1 VFPFRKSNS
10 TAHFVLLR
18 PARAGLQGASIVGQ
32 WVSWGAKN
40 SFHAGTEVFSMK
52 VILKEDIPKLG
63 RMGKTVDVKPGY
75 GRNYLIPQ
83 GKAILATSKNLKA
96 LEHERMLIQRKA
108 DLLRKDA
115 EGLAGKISGLTIT
128 LTRKVVE
135 EDKLYGSV
143 SVSDISQALEE
154 AGVEIERKLIK
165 LDEPIKS
172 LGEFKVSIKMY
183 HDVTAELT
191 VQVVKE
197 E

>member
-1 VFPFRKSNS
+1 
-10 TAHFVLLR
+10 
-18 PARAGLQGASIVGQ
+18 
-32 WVSWGAKN
+32 
-40 SFHAGTEVFSMK
+40 MK

-63 RMGKTVDVKPGY
+63 IMGETVQVAPGY

-83 GKAILATSKNLKA
+83 GKAVLATSKNSKE
-96 LEHERMLIQRKA
+96 LEHQRQLILRKA
-108 DLLRKDA
+108 ELIRKDA
-115 EGLAGKISGLTIT
+115 ESFAEKFRGLTLT
-128 LTRKVVE
+128 LARKVVE
-135 EDKLYGSV
+135 EDKIYGSV

-172 LGEFKVSIKMY
+172 LGEFQVPVKV
-183 HDVTAELT
+183 HADVTAELT

>member
-1 VFPFRKSNS
+1 
-10 TAHFVLLR
+10 
-18 PARAGLQGASIVGQ
+18 
-32 WVSWGAKN
+32 
-40 SFHAGTEVFSMK
+40 MK

-63 RMGKTVDVKPGY
+63 RMGQTVQVARGY

-83 GKAILATSKNLKA
+83 GKAIQATNKNLKA
-96 LEHERMLIQRKA
+96 LEHERRLIQRKA
-108 DLLRKDA
+108 DLARKEA

-143 SVSDISQALEE
+143 SISDISQALEE

-172 LGEFKVSIKMY
+172 LGEFKVSIKVY

-197 E
+197 D

>member
-1 VFPFRKSNS
+1 
-10 TAHFVLLR
+10 
-18 PARAGLQGASIVGQ
+18 
-32 WVSWGAKN
+32 
-40 SFHAGTEVFSMK
+40 MK

-154 AGVEIERKLIK
+154 AGVEFERKLIK
-165 LDEPIKS
+165 LDEPLKS

>member
-1 VFPFRKSNS
+1 
-10 TAHFVLLR
+10 
-18 PARAGLQGASIVGQ
+18 
-32 WVSWGAKN
+32 
-40 SFHAGTEVFSMK
+40 MK

-63 RMGKTVDVKPGY
+63 IMGETVQVAPGY

-83 GKAILATSKNLKA
+83 GKAVLATSKNSKE
-96 LEHERMLIQRKA
+96 LEHQRQLILRKA
-108 DLLRKDA
+108 DLIRKDA
-115 EGLAGKISGLTIT
+115 ESFAEKFRGLTLT
-128 LTRKVVE
+128 LARKVVE
-135 EDKLYGSV
+135 EDKIYGSV

-172 LGEFKVSIKMY
+172 LGEFQVPVKV
-183 HDVTAELT
+183 HADVTAELT

>member
-1 VFPFRKSNS
+1 
-10 TAHFVLLR
+10 
-18 PARAGLQGASIVGQ
+18 
-32 WVSWGAKN
+32 
-40 SFHAGTEVFSMK
+40 MK

-63 RMGKTVDVKPGY
+63 RMGETVQVARGY

-83 GKAILATSKNLKA
+83 GKAIQASSKNLKA

-108 DLLRKDA
+108 DLARKDA
-115 EGLAGKISGLTIT
+115 EGLAGKISGLTLT

-154 AGVEIERKLIK
+154 AGVEIERKLIR

-172 LGEFKVSIKMY
+172 LGEFQVSIKV
-183 HDVTAELT
+183 HADVTAELT

-197 E
+197 D

>member
-1 VFPFRKSNS
+1 
-10 TAHFVLLR
+10 
-18 PARAGLQGASIVGQ
+18 
-32 WVSWGAKN
+32 
-40 SFHAGTEVFSMK
+40 MK

-63 RMGKTVDVKPGY
+63 RMGETVQVAPGY

-83 GKAILATSKNLKA
+83 GKAIKATSKNLKS

-108 DLLRKDA
+108 DLARKEA
-115 EGLAGKISGLTIT
+115 EGAAGKISGLTLT
-128 LTRKVVE
+128 LSRKVVD

-154 AGVEIERKLIK
+154 AGVEIERKLIR

-172 LGEFKVSIKMY
+172 LGEFKVSIKV
-183 HDVTAELT
+183 HADVTAELT